1 MMSERIDKRPSHGEI
16 TDRKWWKLPF
26 DSTTNFS
33 ILGWLLDK
41 LKGRQNGKK
50 NVDLSLED

>member
-1 MMSERIDKRPSHGEI
+1 MSEQKEKNPSSDGTAVPE
-16 TDRKWWKLPF
+16 WWKLPF

-41 LKGRQNGKK
+41 FRGRRSEEKT
-50 NVDLSLED
+50 VDMNLED

>member
-1 MMSERIDKRPSHGEI
+1 MSEPKEENSGSDGTAAPE
-16 TDRKWWKLPF
+16 WWKLPF

-41 LKGRQNGKK
+41 LKGRRDEEKR
-50 NVDLSLED
+50 VDMTLED

>member
-1 MMSERIDKRPSHGEI
+1 MTEIKEKNPINGEI
-16 TDRKWWKLPF
+16 GRPKWWKLPF

-41 LKGRQNGKK
+41 LKGRQNVKK

>member
-1 MMSERIDKRPSHGEI
+1 MSKRKDKHPSHGEI

-41 LKGRQNGKK
+41 LKGRQNVKR